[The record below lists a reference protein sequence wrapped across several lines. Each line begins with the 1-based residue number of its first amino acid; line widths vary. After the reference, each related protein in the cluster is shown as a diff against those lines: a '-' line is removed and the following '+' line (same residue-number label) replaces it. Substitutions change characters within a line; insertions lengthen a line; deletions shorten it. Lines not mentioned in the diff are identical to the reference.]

1 MNDAAVQPTPRQ
13 WLIFAVVSTALLM
26 SSIDSTI
33 VATALPTMRQ
43 ELHTSLSSVGWTLTG
58 YTLGQ
63 IVIAPLA
70 GHIGDAYG
78 RKPIFLFA
86 LVTFT
91 ASSLLCGL
99 VSSIHLLV
107 PLRIVQA
114 FGGGAFIPSAIGI
127 ISDIFD
133 AGRARAVGL
142 TSSILPAGGLIGPV
156 LGAVLINV
164 LSWRWIFFINV
175 PVGLLLLVLA
185 ARVIPRATRRVTRY
199 RPDLFGVVLLAA
211 LMLSI
216 MAATTTLADAHS
228 ARRQAV
234 VAMLVLVASAV
245 AFALARHSGRT
256 ENPLVPMAFVTG
268 PGFGIINLINVAYGA
283 CVLGLA
289 TLLPLYGQVRYHLSV
304 FESGAMLT
312 VRAVGS
318 IVIATA
324 ASFLLERTGYRLPI
338 FIGLSGIALGFGLT
352 ALPPPG
358 IPALPWL
365 LAATAITGIGF
376 GLSTPAANNAALS
389 LAPGA
394 VGTITGLRG
403 IGRQAGA
410 IVAVS
415 TATSVASLTGNQA
428 IALAAVFGV
437 ASLLV
442 LALLPAVPRIREE
455 RAQSRVA
462 SR

>member
-1 MNDAAVQPTPRQ
+1 
-13 WLIFAVVSTALLM
+13 
-26 SSIDSTI
+26 
-33 VATALPTMRQ
+33 
-43 ELHTSLSSVGWTLTG
+43 
-58 YTLGQ
+58 
-63 IVIAPLA
+63 
-70 GHIGDAYG
+70 
-78 RKPIFLFA
+78 
-86 LVTFT
+86 
-91 ASSLLCGL
+91 
-99 VSSIHLLV
+99 
-107 PLRIVQA
+107 
-114 FGGGAFIPSAIGI
+114 
-127 ISDIFD
+127 
-133 AGRARAVGL
+133 
-142 TSSILPAGGLIGPV
+142 
-156 LGAVLINV
+156 
-164 LSWRWIFFINV
+164 
-175 PVGLLLLVLA
+175 
-185 ARVIPRATRRVTRY
+185 
-199 RPDLFGVVLLAA
+199 
-211 LMLSI
+211 
-216 MAATTTLADAHS
+216 
-228 ARRQAV
+228 
-234 VAMLVLVASAV
+234 
-245 AFALARHSGRT
+245 
-256 ENPLVPMAFVTG
+256 MAFVTG
-268 PGFGIINLINVAYGA
+268 SGFGIINLINVAYGA

-352 ALPPPG
+352 ALPAPG
-358 IPALPWL
+358 IPPLPWL
-365 LAATAITGIGF
+365 LTATAITGIGF

-389 LAPGA
+389 LAPDA

-428 IALAAVFGV
+428 ISLAAVFGV

-455 RAQSRVA
+455 SARSRVA

>member
-1 MNDAAVQPTPRQ
+1 MGDAAVQPTHRR
-13 WLIFAVVSTALLM
+13 WLVFAVVSTALLM

-33 VATALPTMRQ
+33 VATALPTMRH
-43 ELHTSLSSVGWTLTG
+43 ELHTSLSSAGWTLTG

-63 IVIAPLA
+63 IVMAPLA
-70 GHIGDAYG
+70 GNLGDAYG
-78 RKPIFLFA
+78 RKPVFVLA
-86 LVTFT
+86 LVVFT
-91 ASSLLCGL
+91 TSSLLCGL
-99 VSSIHLLV
+99 VNTIHLLV
-107 PLRIVQA
+107 PLRILRA
-114 FGGGAFIPSAIGI
+114 LGGGAFIPSAIGI
-127 ISDIFD
+127 ISETFDD

-156 LGAVLINV
+156 LGAVLIEI

-175 PVGLLLLVLA
+175 PVGLLLLVFA
-185 ARVIPRATRRVTRY
+185 VRVVPRSARKVSRY
-199 RPDLFGVVLLAA
+199 RPDVVGVALLAA

-216 MAATTTLADAHS
+216 MAATTMLAGAHA
-228 ARRQAV
+228 ARRQAL
-234 VAMLVLVASAV
+234 VALLVLVASGI
-245 AFALARHSGRT
+245 AFALARHSGRIR
-256 ENPLVPMAFVTG
+256 NPLVPMAFVTG
-268 PGFGIINLINVAYGA
+268 PGFGIINLINLAYGA

-304 FESGAMLT
+304 LESGTILT

-376 GLSTPAANNAALS
+376 GLSAPAANNAALS
-389 LAPGA
+389 LAPDA

-428 IALAAVFGV
+428 IALAAVFGT
-437 ASLLV
+437 ASGLL
-442 LALLPAVPRIREE
+442 LMLLPAIPRIHEE
-455 RAQSRVA
+455 NVRSGV
-462 SR
+462 

>member
-1 MNDAAVQPTPRQ
+1 MSDAAVQPTHRQ
-13 WLIFAVVSTALLM
+13 WLVFAVVSTALLM

-33 VATALPTMRQ
+33 VATALPTMRH
-43 ELHTSLSSVGWTLTG
+43 ELHTSLSSAGWTLTG

-70 GHIGDAYG
+70 GNLGDAYG
-78 RKPIFLFA
+78 RKPVFLIA
-86 LVTFT
+86 LVVFT
-91 ASSLLCGL
+91 TSSLLCGL
-99 VSSIHLLV
+99 VNSIHLLV
-107 PLRIVQA
+107 PLRILQA
-114 FGGGAFIPSAIGI
+114 LGGGAFIPSAIGI
-127 ISDIFD
+127 ISETFD

-156 LGAVLINV
+156 LGAVLIEI

-175 PVGLLLLVLA
+175 PVGLLLLVVA
-185 ARVIPRATRRVTRY
+185 VRVIPRSARKVSRY
-199 RPDLFGVVLLAA
+199 RPDVAGVALLAA

-216 MAATTTLADAHS
+216 MAATTMLAGAHT
-228 ARRQAV
+228 ARRQAL
-234 VAMLVLVASAV
+234 VALLALVASAF

-256 ENPLVPMAFVTG
+256 RNPLVPMAFVTG

-304 FESGAMLT
+304 LESGTILT
-312 VRAVGS
+312 VRAIGS

-389 LAPGA
+389 LAPDA

-428 IALAAVFGV
+428 IALAAVFGT
-437 ASLLV
+437 ASVLL
-442 LALLPAVPRIREE
+442 LTLLPAIPRIREE
-455 RAQSRVA
+455 NVRSGV
-462 SR
+462 